1 MSIFDWL
8 IDWLV
13 DSKLT
18 QSDLAREM
26 GVKKQEITRLFN
38 LQHSTKIDTINQ
50 AIIAMGHR
58 LTLSL
63 L

>member
-1 MSIFDWL
+1 
-8 IDWLV
+8 
-13 DSKLT
+13 
-18 QSDLAREM
+18 M

>member
-1 MSIFDWL
+1 M
-8 IDWLV
+8 V